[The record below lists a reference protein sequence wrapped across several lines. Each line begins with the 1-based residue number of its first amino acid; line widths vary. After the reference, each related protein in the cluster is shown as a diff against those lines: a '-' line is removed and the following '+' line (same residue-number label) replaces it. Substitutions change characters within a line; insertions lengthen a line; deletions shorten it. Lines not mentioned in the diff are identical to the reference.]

1 MATNKLCFSISTY
14 GNNRSDKD
22 NFNVREKMKIN
33 QAIEILKAHNIW
45 RRGADTEITDVI
57 NYGIA
62 IDTVVE
68 YFERTKKGLKNE

>member
-1 MATNKLCFSISTY
+1 
-14 GNNRSDKD
+14 
-22 NFNVREKMKIN
+22 MKIN

-68 YFERTKKGLKNE
+68 YFERTKIKK